1 MPKLST
7 RLQRFRTGS
16 PLSFRLLA
24 WILLFSSAFTLV
36 ASALQIYSDYRKD
49 LSQIDN
55 RMQVVESGYAS
66 SLARSLW
73 ALDQKL
79 LQTQMEGILS
89 LPDVV
94 HLRLRIEP
102 DSELVM
108 GEIPRDAKTTSHSF
122 NLVHQGDEMFKLG
135 ELTVTADLE
144 RVYDELKRKVG
155 VILLTQFLKTF
166 FVSILIIWIFQHFVA
181 RHLTTMANYAREFSL
196 KTTSRPL
203 TLDRPNTPSNRN
215 DELVRVTD
223 AINQM
228 RERLNADMERQ
239 QKMRRRSG
247 SFPRPSNKAP
257 RRFSSATDSGA
268 SSLQTRSLLS

>member
-7 RLQRFRTGS
+7 RLQRFRSGS

-24 WILLFSSAFTLV
+24 WILLFSSAFTLI
-36 ASALQIYSDYRKD
+36 ASAIQIYSDYRND
-49 LSQIDN
+49 LAQIDN

-89 LPDVV
+89 LPDIV

-108 GEIPRDAKTTSHSF
+108 GDIPRRAETTSHSF
-122 NLVHQGDEMFKLG
+122 ELFHQGDEMFKLG

-144 RVYDELKRKVG
+144 
-155 VILLTQFLKTF
+155 
-166 FVSILIIWIFQHFVA
+166 HFS
-181 RHLTTMANYAREFSL
+181 RYCMAI
-196 KTTSRPL
+196 P
-203 TLDRPNTPSNRN
+203 
-215 DELVRVTD
+215 
-223 AINQM
+223 
-228 RERLNADMERQ
+228 
-239 QKMRRRSG
+239 G
-247 SFPRPSNKAP
+247 
-257 RRFSSATDSGA
+257 
-268 SSLQTRSLLS
+268 